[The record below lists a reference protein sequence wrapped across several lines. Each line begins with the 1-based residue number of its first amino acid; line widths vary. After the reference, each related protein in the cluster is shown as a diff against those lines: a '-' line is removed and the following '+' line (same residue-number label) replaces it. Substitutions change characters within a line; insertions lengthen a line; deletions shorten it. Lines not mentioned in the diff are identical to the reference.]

1 MILFERTTLQKWS
14 VCTRNSLRGW
24 QQISPRSQNRTQ
36 LLVFMRFGDK
46 RRFGL
51 DCQISNPD
59 FEREI
64 RKWILP
70 PRHPSSRWI
79 SNMKSKSGFH
89 DFWLRNPKRDL
100 QNCSRAVNSGLF
112 STHCAYPCIFAF
124 LENSFLYPFWM
135 YKTKTERKKIRTDF
149 LAMKSVF
156 EFCVRLKIPTWSWFW
171 NLNPGFPIERTLFNR
186 FKCFSL

>member
-14 VCTRNSLRGW
+14 VCTRNGLRGW

-36 LLVFMRFGDK
+36 LLVFMSFGDK

-51 DCQISNPD
+51 GCQISNPD

-64 RKWILP
+64 RKRILP

-112 STHCAYPCIFAF
+112 FLQIVRTPAF
-124 LENSFLYPFWM
+124 SPFLRTVFNIRFGF
-135 YKTKTERKKIRTDF
+135 TKQKWKERK
-149 LAMKSVF
+149 
-156 EFCVRLKIPTWSWFW
+156 
-171 NLNPGFPIERTLFNR
+171 
-186 FKCFSL
+186 